1 MQQLLSA
8 SPRSIGFEVLIFLV
22 GLWMGTTWEAW
33 ILRRLLTVFGKDGDS
48 PTRGTAKARKIKKPS
63 AAPYGPSQE

>member
-1 MQQLLSA
+1 MQQQLSA
-8 SPRSIGFEVLIFLV
+8 SPRSIGFVVLIFLV

-48 PTRGTAKARKIKKPS
+48 PTRRTAKAREIKYPS
-63 AAPYGPSQE
+63 VASYGPSQE